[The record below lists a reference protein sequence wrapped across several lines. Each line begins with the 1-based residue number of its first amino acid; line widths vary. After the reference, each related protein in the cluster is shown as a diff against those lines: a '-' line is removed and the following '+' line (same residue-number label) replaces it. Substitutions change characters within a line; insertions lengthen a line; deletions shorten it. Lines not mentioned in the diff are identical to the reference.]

1 MGFLL
6 IHVGGSRSS
15 PNKPTVPS
23 GPGWNRKPDVDVVLC
38 NGDVTN
44 SNALVE
50 LRLRLRELRE
60 AVGRPTYQKLQEQAE
75 LAGRTLPVSTA
86 QELLAGDRRPRWA
99 TVEVF
104 VVTAIAYAKHRRPPI
119 GLEDRVGD
127 MRFWRDLYEGIDGP
141 DDPRPDGGPAP
152 AATTYVEFVH
162 AVLHDVARSRATRE
176 ARNAAG
182 APAVIIAS
190 ERLLLR
196 LGVIYEAV
204 RAGARPD
211 SEQYHRAYHPF
222 TDALWAFRLAVRTE
236 VGQPPLTP
244 QALGRVD
251 WSVQERCANCTQS
264 AS

>member
-1 MGFLL
+1 
-6 IHVGGSRSS
+6 
-15 PNKPTVPS
+15 
-23 GPGWNRKPDVDVVLC
+23 VLC

-44 SNALVE
+44 SNGVVE

-60 AVGRPTYQKLQEQAE
+60 AAGRPTYKKLHDLAE
-75 LAGRTLPVSTA
+75 LAGRTLPISTA
-86 QELLAGDRRPRWA
+86 HELLAGDRRPRWA
-99 TVEVF
+99 TVEAF
-104 VVTAIAYAKHRRPPI
+104 VATAIAYAKHRRPPI
-119 GLEDRVGD
+119 LLDDRLGD
-127 MRFWRDLYEGIDGP
+127 IEFWRDLYEGTE
-141 DDPRPDGGPAP
+141 GPAGNDSGP
-152 AATTYVEFVH
+152 VHASTTYVEFVH

-176 ARNAAG
+176 APNAAG
-182 APAVIIAS
+182 APAVITAS

-196 LGVIYEAV
+196 LGGIYEAV

-236 VGQPPLTP
+236 LGQPPLTP

-251 WSVQERCANCTQS
+251 WSAQERCANCTQS

>member
-1 MGFLL
+1 M
-6 IHVGGSRSS
+6 
-15 PNKPTVPS
+15 
-23 GPGWNRKPDVDVVLC
+23 
-38 NGDVTN
+38 GDVTN
-44 SNALVE
+44 SNGVVE

-60 AVGRPTYQKLQEQAE
+60 AAGRPTYKKLHDLAE
-75 LAGRTLPVSTA
+75 LAGRTLPISTA
-86 QELLAGDRRPRWA
+86 QELLTGHRRPRWT
-99 TVEVF
+99 TVEAF
-104 VVTAIAYAKHRRPPI
+104 VLTAIAYAKHRRPPI
-119 GLEDRVGD
+119 LLGDPLGD
-127 MRFWRDLYEGIDGP
+127 MEFWQDLYDGVDGP
-141 DDPRPDGGPAP
+141 ADDDSGPAH
-152 AATTYVEFVH
+152 ATTTYVEFVH

-176 ARNAAG
+176 ARNTAG
-182 APAVIIAS
+182 APAVITAS

-196 LGVIYEAV
+196 LGGVYEAV
-204 RAGARPD
+204 RAGARPE